1 MKVAFFPGCM
11 VDMFYPEIGI
21 AAVNVLE
28 RLGCE
33 VEMPEE
39 QVCCGQGL
47 LNSGYAKETVP
58 VAKNILDAYDLDEYE
73 TIVSLTGSCMNAIIN
88 DYPTVL
94 EDVEYLHKVERIRPR
109 MFEFTDFIVN
119 QLHVTDVGASFHHKV
134 TYHKS
139 CHLTRMLGVEEQP
152 LTLLKNVEGLSYIE
166 MPEADRCCGFGGTFS
181 VKEPEVSGHMVQEKV
196 AFALATGADYLCGA
210 DQACLMNI
218 KGALDRLIEQGVV
231 SSNMKVMHIAQILDS
246 RLEA

>member
-139 CHLTRMLGVEEQP
+139 CHVTRMLGIKEPP
-152 LTLLKNVEGLSYIE
+152 LKLLEAVDGLEYIE
-166 MPEADRCCGFGGTFS
+166 MVHAERCCGFGGTYSAKF
-181 VKEPEVSGHMVQEKV
+181 PEVS
-196 AFALATGADYLCGA
+196 AALLRKKLDGIADTGAARVVMDCPGCVLQIRGGA
-210 DQACLMNI
+210 EKDGTGL
-218 KGALDRLIEQGVV
+218 
-231 SSNMKVMHIAQILDS
+231 KVTHIAEL
-246 RLEA
+246 LAENLKK

>member
-47 LNSGYAKETVP
+47 LNSGYAKETIP
-58 VAKNILDAYDLDEYE
+58 VAKNILDAYDLDQYE

-94 EDVEYLHKVERIRPR
+94 EDVEYLHKLERIRPR

-119 QLHVTDVGASFHHKV
+119 QLHTTDVGASFHHKV

-139 CHLTRMLGVEEQP
+139 CHVTRFLGIEEQP
-152 LTLLKNVEGLSYIE
+152 LQLLKAVEGLEYIE
-166 MPEADRCCGFGGTFS
+166 MVHAERCCGFGGTFS
-181 VKEPEVSGHMVQEKV
+181 FKEPGDFGGDRQGEVRDHYRDGRRCRMRCRRALPHEHQGR
-196 AFALATGADYLCGA
+196 ACALAHARSA
-210 DQACLMNI
+210 
-218 KGALDRLIEQGVV
+218 R
-231 SSNMKVMHIAQILDS
+231 S
-246 RLEA
+246 

>member
-1 MKVAFFPGCM
+1 MKIAFFPGCM

-33 VEMPEE
+33 VEMSEE

-47 LNSGYAKETVP
+47 LNSGYAKETIP
-58 VAKNILDAYDLDEYE
+58 VAKYMLDAYDLDRYE
-73 TIVSLTGSCMNAIIN
+73 TIVSLTGSCMNAILN

-94 EDVEYLHKVERIRPR
+94 DDAEYLSKLERMRPK

-119 QLHVTDVGASFHHKV
+119 KLGVTDLGASFHHTV

-139 CHLTRMLGVEEQP
+139 CHMTRMLGIEKPP
-152 LTLLKNVEGLSYIE
+152 LQLLEAVDGLEYIE
-166 MPEADRCCGFGGTFS
+166 MEHAERCCGFGGTFS
-181 VKEPEVSGHMVQEKV
+181 FKEPEISAEIVHEKCQT
-196 AFALATGADYLCGA
+196 ALATGAEVLCGA
-210 DQACLMNI
+210 DVPCLMNI
-218 KGALDRLIEQGVV
+218 KGALSRMRTDGQIDRDIR
-231 SSNMKVMHIAQILDS
+231 VMHIAQILDA
-246 RLEA
+246 RE

>member
-47 LNSGYAKETVP
+47 LNSGYAKETIP
-58 VAKNILDAYDLDEYE
+58 VAKNILDAYDLDQYE

-94 EDVEYLHKVERIRPR
+94 EDVEYLHKLERIRPR

-119 QLHVTDVGASFHHKV
+119 QLHTTDVGASFHHKV

-139 CHLTRMLGVEEQP
+139 CHVTRFLGIEEQP
-152 LTLLKNVEGLSYIE
+152 LQLLKAVNGLEYIE
-166 MPEADRCCGFGGTFS
+166 MVHAERCCGFGGTFS
-181 VKEPEVSGHMVQEKV
+181 FKEPEISAEIVKEKCMTI
-196 AFALATGADYLCGA
+196 AETGADVVCGA
-210 DQACLMNI
+210 DVPCLMNI
-218 KGALDRLIEQGVV
+218 KGALARLYARGEIDRDIR
-231 SSNMKVMHIAQILDS
+231 VMHIAQILDA
-246 RLEA
+246 RE

>member
-139 CHLTRMLGVEEQP
+139 CHVTRMLGIKEPP
-152 LTLLKNVEGLSYIE
+152 LKLLEAVDGLEYIE
-166 MPEADRCCGFGGTFS
+166 MVRLWRHLLVQGARDFGRDREGEVRDHHRDGRRRRVRSRRALPHEHQGRACAPACAGCGR
-181 VKEPEVSGHMVQEKV
+181 P
-196 AFALATGADYLCGA
+196 
-210 DQACLMNI
+210 
-218 KGALDRLIEQGVV
+218 
-231 SSNMKVMHIAQILDS
+231 
-246 RLEA
+246 

>member
-94 EDVEYLHKVERIRPR
+94 EDVEYLHKVERIRPHR
-109 MFEFTDFIVN
+109 
-119 QLHVTDVGASFHHKV
+119 
-134 TYHKS
+134 
-139 CHLTRMLGVEEQP
+139 QP
-152 LTLLKNVEGLSYIE
+152 
-166 MPEADRCCGFGGTFS
+166 AARDRCGRELPSQGHLPQELPRHAHARHQGAAPQAARGGRRARVHRDGARRALLRLWRHLLVQGARDFGRDREGEVRDYHRDGRRRRVRSRRALPHEHQGRACAPACAGCGR
-181 VKEPEVSGHMVQEKV
+181 P
-196 AFALATGADYLCGA
+196 
-210 DQACLMNI
+210 
-218 KGALDRLIEQGVV
+218 
-231 SSNMKVMHIAQILDS
+231 
-246 RLEA
+246 